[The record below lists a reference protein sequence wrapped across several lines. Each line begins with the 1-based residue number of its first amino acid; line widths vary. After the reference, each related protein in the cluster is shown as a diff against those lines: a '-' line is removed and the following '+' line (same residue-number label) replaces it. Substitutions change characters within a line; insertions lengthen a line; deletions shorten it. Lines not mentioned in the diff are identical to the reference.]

1 MLYVFLVVL
10 LAAGA
15 AAQTIPAPQIW
26 TDKDLAGWANP
37 VATLNVPPAH
47 FSEHEYYSAKPGEWV
62 RTYPVYF
69 AKAKSGPG
77 T

>member
-1 MLYVFLVVL
+1 MPYVFLVVL

-47 FSEHEYYSAKPGEWV
+47 FSEREYYSAEARRMGPHVSGLL
-62 RTYPVYF
+62 P
-69 AKAKSGPG
+69 GPG